1 VVAEQGRASAS
12 PGYLRS
18 LYVRLGI
25 VPLLIVLA
33 IAIFTIGNPR
43 FFSLA
48 NFMNVL
54 QQSTFLMLIAFGQMF
69 VLISGGFDLSVGT
82 NVALTSIVSS
92 TAVVWMLQIYPDA
105 EVLAVFFGLMVAIG
119 VGVVAGSINAT
130 GISLLKVNP
139 FITTLASASVFQG
152 LTLLL
157 SRGMQVGGLPDLLI
171 YDIGSGTIFGVPV
184 VVLVTIPISVV
195 AYLAL
200 SRARFGRYVF
210 AVGSNSRAAA
220 IAGVNVRRIL
230 FLTYVICAV
239 LASFSGFMLTARV
252 SAGQPLLGAE
262 FPLMSITAAI
272 IGGCSLQG
280 GKGSVVGTVLGVL
293 FVTIIS
299 NGMNLMRLDSY
310 YQMIVLG
317 IVLMGAVVLDQ
328 YRSKHR
334 T

>member
-1 VVAEQGRASAS
+1 
-12 PGYLRS
+12 
-18 LYVRLGI
+18 
-25 VPLLIVLA
+25 LL
-33 IAIFTIGNPR
+33 
-43 FFSLA
+43 
-48 NFMNVL
+48 
-54 QQSTFLMLIAFGQMF
+54 
-69 VLISGGFDLSVGT
+69 
-82 NVALTSIVSS
+82 
-92 TAVVWMLQIYPDA
+92 
-105 EVLAVFFGLMVAIG
+105 VAIG

-130 GISLLKVNP
+130 GVSLLKVNP

-184 VVLVTIPISVV
+184 VVLVTIPIALV

-210 AVGSNSRAAA
+210 AVGSNSRAAV

-328 YRSKHR
+328 YRSKYR